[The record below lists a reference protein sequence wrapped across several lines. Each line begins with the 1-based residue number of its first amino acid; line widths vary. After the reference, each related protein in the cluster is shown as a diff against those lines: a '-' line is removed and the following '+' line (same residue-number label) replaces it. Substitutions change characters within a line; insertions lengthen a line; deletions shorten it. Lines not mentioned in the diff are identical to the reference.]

1 MFAILAANRST
12 LNKEYYIFYEKK
24 TLAPRYLY
32 QSRSKMLY
40 LKKYMEKPRTLHFGS
55 SFFIALRYLW
65 GRAKEGGRYL
75 RGAAAGIALSLVPI
89 IVTLIV
95 ADGMIRGI
103 TGRYLELGTGHL
115 QIYDYVSDSDY
126 PDELLHSINNLEGVR
141 GTWREK
147 QGLGI
152 ILSKEGR
159 LGTTI
164 RAIDNSFWKDK
175 GSAEYLEV
183 IAGSADLEADNE
195 LLLGRSLAE
204 TLEAEPG
211 STVRLMTIRE
221 NEEGRSIPRVTIFTV
236 KGIISSGYRELD
248 SLCCI
253 MDYDAGLKLFS
264 LELYSTF
271 LVVKT
276 DDPYYGVGET
286 AQRIMI
292 QTGPSYGVYTWKEVQ
307 PSLYRSFESTRQI
320 LLFIMAILVLVA
332 AVNVSSATSMLV
344 IERQRD
350 IAVLKTGG
358 AGPFSVQNIFLWGAL
373 LTGLA
378 GAVLGI
384 GLGLLIGSNIN
395 VIIRGLEKLLSFI
408 SSPWGGQVK
417 ILDPDYYLEVIPI
430 IIDWK
435 MVLIIGLFTILCSC
449 IASALPA
456 RRAGVLKPLEIL
468 RRV

>member
-1 MFAILAANRST
+1 MKNQFFGL
-12 LNKEYYIFYEKK
+12 
-24 TLAPRYLY
+24 
-32 QSRSKMLY
+32 SRPS
-40 LKKYMEKPRTLHFGS
+40 P
-55 SFFIALRYLW
+55 FIALRYLW

-115 QIYDYVSDSDY
+115 QIYDFLSSREYPNELINEINSIDS
-126 PDELLHSINNLEGVR
+126 VR
-141 GTWREK
+141 GTWRER

-152 ILSKEGR
+152 ILGKEGR
-159 LGTTI
+159 VGTTI
-164 RAIDNSFWKDK
+164 RAVDNSFWSDS

-183 IAGSADLEADNE
+183 IAGSAVLEAENE
-195 LLLGRSLAE
+195 LLLGRNLAE

-211 STVRLMTIRE
+211 STVRLMTIRV
-221 NEEGRSIPRVTIFTV
+221 NDAGQNIPRVTIFKV

-248 SLCCI
+248 SLWCI
-253 MDYDAGLKLFS
+253 MNYEAGLTLLS
-264 LELYSTF
+264 PELYRAF
-271 LVVKT
+271 LIVKIN
-276 DDPYYGVGET
+276 DPYKGAENT
-286 AQRIMI
+286 AEQLMI
-292 QTGPSYGVYTWKEVQ
+292 CAGPGYGVYTWKELQ
-307 PSLYRSFESTRQI
+307 QSLYQSFESTRQI
-320 LLFIMAILVLVA
+320 LLFIMALLVLVA
-332 AVNVSSATSMLV
+332 AVNVSSATSMMV

-358 AGPFSVQNIFLWGAL
+358 AGPFSIQSIFLWGAF

-378 GAVLGI
+378 GAILGI
-384 GLGLLIGSNIN
+384 SLGLIIGRWIN
-395 VIIRGLEKLLSFI
+395 PIIRGLEQFLSFLGK
-408 SSPWGGQVK
+408 PWGREVT

-435 MVLIIGLFTILCSC
+435 MVFFIGIFTLLCSC
-449 IASALPA
+449 LASLLPA
-456 RRAGVLKPLEIL
+456 GRAGKLKPLAIL

>member
-1 MFAILAANRST
+1 MPS
-12 LNKEYYIFYEKK
+12 
-24 TLAPRYLY
+24 YL
-32 QSRSKMLY
+32 S
-40 LKKYMEKPRTLHFGS
+40 GS

-115 QIYDYVSDSDY
+115 QIYDFMTTSEY
-126 PDELLHSINNLEGVR
+126 PEDLIDRVGKLEKVR
-141 GTWREK
+141 GIWRER

-152 ILSKEGR
+152 ILGKEGR
-159 LGTTI
+159 VGTTI
-164 RAIDNSFWKDK
+164 RAVDKDFWKDP
-175 GSAEYLEV
+175 GSDEYLEV
-183 IAGSADLEADNE
+183 LAGSINLESENE
-195 LLLGRSLAE
+195 LVLGKALAE

-211 STVRLMTIRE
+211 SQVRLMTIRE
-221 NEEGRSIPRVTIFTV
+221 SEEGRNVPRVTIFTV

-248 SLCCI
+248 SLWCI
-253 MDYDAGLKLFS
+253 INYEAGLKLLS
-264 LELYSTF
+264 PELYRAF
-271 LVVKT
+271 LIIKT
-276 DDPYYGVGET
+276 DNPYNSLDTMAEE
-286 AQRIMI
+286 IMI
-292 QTGPSYGVYTWKEVQ
+292 EAGPGYGVYTWKELQ
-307 PSLYRSFESTRQI
+307 QSLYRSFESTRQM
-320 LLFIMAILVLVA
+320 LLFIMALLVLVA

-358 AGPFSVQNIFLWGAL
+358 AGPVSIQSIFLFGAL
-373 LTGLA
+373 LTSLA
-378 GAVLGI
+378 GALLGT
-384 GLGLLIGSNIN
+384 GLGLFIGKWIN
-395 VIIRGLEKLLSFI
+395 TIIRGLEQFLSLLA
-408 SSPWGGQVK
+408 SPWGGKAK

-435 MVLIIGLFTILCSC
+435 MILIIVIFTLLCSC
-449 IASALPA
+449 LASFLPA
-456 RRAGVLKPLEIL
+456 RRAGKLKPLEIL

>member
-1 MFAILAANRST
+1 MKGSHT
-12 LNKEYYIFYEKK
+12 
-24 TLAPRYLY
+24 
-32 QSRSKMLY
+32 QQVS
-40 LKKYMEKPRTLHFGS
+40 S
-55 SFFIALRYLW
+55 SFFVALRYLW

-115 QIYDYVSDSDY
+115 QIYDYISYSDY
-126 PDELLHSINNLEGVR
+126 PDEMLQNINNLDGVR

-164 RAIDNSFWKDK
+164 RAVDSSFWKDK

-183 IAGSADLEADNE
+183 IAGSADLEAENE

-211 STVRLMTIRE
+211 STVRLMTIRA
-221 NEEGRSIPRVTIFTV
+221 NEEGRNIPRVTIFTV

-248 SLCCI
+248 SLWCI
-253 MDYDAGLKLFS
+253 MDYDAGLTLLS
-264 LELYSTF
+264 PELYRAF
-271 LVVKT
+271 LMVKIN
-276 DDPYYGVGET
+276 DPYNAVEET
-286 AQRIMI
+286 AGRIMI
-292 QTGPSYGVYTWKEVQ
+292 QTGPGYGVYTWKEVQ
-307 PSLYRSFESTRQI
+307 QSLYRSFESTRQI
-320 LLFIMAILVLVA
+320 LLFIMALLVLVA

-378 GAVLGI
+378 GAIIGI
-384 GLGLLIGSNIN
+384 GLGLLIGININ
-395 VIIRGLEKLLSFI
+395 AIIRGLEKFLSFL
-408 SSPWGGQVK
+408 SSPWGGSVK
-417 ILDPDYYLEVIPI
+417 LLDPDYYLEVIPI

-435 MVLIIGLFTILCSC
+435 MVLIIGLFTLLCSC

>member
-1 MFAILAANRST
+1 M
-12 LNKEYYIFYEKK
+12 NKI
-24 TLAPRYLY
+24 
-32 QSRSKMLY
+32 
-40 LKKYMEKPRTLHFGS
+40 HNS
-55 SFFIALRYLW
+55 SFSSSSFIAIRYLW

-89 IVTLIV
+89 IVTLVV

-115 QIYDYVSDSDY
+115 QIYDYISYSDY
-126 PDELLHSINNLEGVR
+126 PEELCERINNLDGIR

-152 ILSKEGR
+152 ILGKNGR

-164 RAIDNSFWKDK
+164 RAVDSSFWKDQ

-183 IAGSADLEADNE
+183 ITGSADLESENE
-195 LLLGRSLAE
+195 LLLGKALAE

-211 STVRLMTIRE
+211 STVRLMTIRV
-221 NEEGRSIPRVTIFTV
+221 NEEGRNIPRVTIFTV

-248 SLCCI
+248 ALWCI
-253 MDYDAGLKLFS
+253 MNYETGLKLLS
-264 LELYSTF
+264 PELYRAF
-271 LVVKT
+271 LITKIN
-276 DDPYYGVGET
+276 DPYKTVDEI
-286 AQRIMI
+286 AEQIMI
-292 QTGPSYGVYTWKEVQ
+292 QTGPGYGVYTWKELQ
-307 PSLYRSFESTRQI
+307 QSLYRSFESTRQL
-320 LLFIMAILVLVA
+320 LLFIMALLVLVA

-350 IAVLKTGG
+350 IAILKTGG
-358 AGPFSVQNIFLWGAL
+358 AGPFSIQNIFLWGAL

-378 GAVLGI
+378 GAVIGI
-384 GLGLLIGSNIN
+384 GLGLLIGININ
-395 VIIRGLEKLLSFI
+395 SIIRGLEKFLSFL
-408 SSPWGGQVK
+408 SSPWGSQVK
-417 ILDPDYYLEVIPI
+417 LLDPDYYLETIPI

-435 MVLIIGLFTILCSC
+435 MVLIIGLFTVFCSC

-456 RRAGVLKPLEIL
+456 RRAGILKPLEIL
-468 RRV
+468 QRV